1 MFVEDHGCRSI
12 DNVAYSVVV
21 GKTCNRKLVCG
32 PNTHSEG
39 GMRINE
45 LSS

>member
-21 GKTCNRKLVCG
+21 GKTWNRKLVCG
-32 PNTHSEG
+32 PNTQSEG